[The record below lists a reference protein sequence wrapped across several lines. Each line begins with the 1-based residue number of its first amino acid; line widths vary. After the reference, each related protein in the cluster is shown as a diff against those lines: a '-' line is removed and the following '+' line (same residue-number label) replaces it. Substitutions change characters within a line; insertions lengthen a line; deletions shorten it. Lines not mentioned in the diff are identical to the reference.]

1 MKNIFYLIL
10 LTCNV
15 YSQVFVTPTSSIL
28 CNSNYSTANFTIS
41 SGSPPYSFTVQT
53 PPCTTTFT
61 SSTASSNPS
70 FTLNCAGV
78 YTFTVKDAGSVLL
91 GSVTHTVSVNTV
103 FNTFIYSVTDT
114 ICSGS
119 SVLLTFTTSTSGY
132 TINPFNW
139 STGATIT
146 PIVVSPTS
154 TTVFSLTGLFT
165 SVTSKTCNAV
175 GSKTIV
181 VKPCA
186 GITEIENKINITIYP
201 NPVSYTIFI
210 LTKQSEFE
218 NSEIEISN
226 TLGQTVLKLP
236 FKNEIDVSKLSQ
248 GFYNLK
254 IITQNKQIYNSKFVK
269 E

>member
-1 MKNIFYLIL
+1 M
-10 LTCNV
+10 
-15 YSQVFVTPTSSIL
+15 
-28 CNSNYSTANFTIS
+28 
-41 SGSPPYSFTVQT
+41 
-53 PPCTTTFT
+53 
-61 SSTASSNPS
+61 
-70 FTLNCAGV
+70 
-78 YTFTVKDAGSVLL
+78 
-91 GSVTHTVSVNTV
+91 
-103 FNTFIYSVTDT
+103 
-114 ICSGS
+114 
-119 SVLLTFTTSTSGY
+119 
-132 TINPFNW
+132 
-139 STGATIT
+139 
-146 PIVVSPTS
+146 
-154 TTVFSLTGLFT
+154 
-165 SVTSKTCNAV
+165 